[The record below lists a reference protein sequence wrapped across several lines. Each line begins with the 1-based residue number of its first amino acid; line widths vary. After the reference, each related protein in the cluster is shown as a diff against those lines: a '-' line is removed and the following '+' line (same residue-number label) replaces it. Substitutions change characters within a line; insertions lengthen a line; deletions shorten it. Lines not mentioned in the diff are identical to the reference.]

1 MAVQW
6 DKLESI
12 AYPLLLTHRTRTLE
26 RSRMS
31 VNVAR
36 GMDMGRPPPRRPVG
50 ALRCP
55 VLLRGGGGGGGGPA
69 HCFVGARRLVDLD
82 LPAASTGDCYYCR
95 LWRLHLTGVSLGGR
109 FVEQVWLRLPA
120 SEPPC
125 FPTAA
130 AARHR
135 PPPSRLR
142 IPPLPRQRRL
152 RERKGVKRGKR
163 EMMWH
168 PDMWDPRGSHADSA
182 ATSDKTRVKTVEG
195 PIDRK
200 TGKACEPVVRSNP
213 VLGPTSFCCASSPDL
228 VSPVVDARNIDLIK
242 RGTFLALDIHDLW
255 IAIVPVYPNP
265 IKVGYA
271 LGYFVGSNAIP
282 DG

>member
-26 RSRMS
+26 RFRMS

-36 GMDMGRPPPRRPVG
+36 GMDMGCPPPRRPVG

-55 VLLRGGGGGGGGPA
+55 VLLRVGEGGGSGLA
-69 HCFVGARRLVDLD
+69 HCFVGAWRLVDLD
-82 LPAASTGDCYYCR
+82 LPAASIGDCYYYR
-95 LWRLHLTGVSLGGR
+95 LRRLHLTGVSLGGR
-109 FVEQVWLRLPA
+109 FVEQVRLRLP
-120 SEPPC
+120 
-125 FPTAA
+125 
-130 AARHR
+130 
-135 PPPSRLR
+135 
-142 IPPLPRQRRL
+142 
-152 RERKGVKRGKR
+152 
-163 EMMWH
+163 
-168 PDMWDPRGSHADSA
+168 
-182 ATSDKTRVKTVEG
+182 
-195 PIDRK
+195 DRK

-228 VSPVVDARNIDLIK
+228 VSPVVDARYELVWIDSVMFRRGLLIPIPIAINFGRNIDLIK
-242 RGTFLALDIHDLW
+242 RGTFLALDIHDLGM
-255 IAIVPVYPNP
+255 AIVPIYPNP
-265 IKVGYA
+265 IKIGYV